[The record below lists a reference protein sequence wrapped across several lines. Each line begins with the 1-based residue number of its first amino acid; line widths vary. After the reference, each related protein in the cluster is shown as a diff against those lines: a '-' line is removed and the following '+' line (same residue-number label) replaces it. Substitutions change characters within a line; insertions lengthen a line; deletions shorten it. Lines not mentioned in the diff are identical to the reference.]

1 MLYICTRVKEVVYTA
16 NFKKGRQLITTA
28 KIKMKNS
35 KLTFVDCAGNKTVV
49 AVSNSFI
56 SSLKQVKDVV
66 LNETKYFENDENANA
81 YLFEKNL
88 VNPNNGKSYKR
99 LLTLSNGLK
108 KSNKET
114 NISTEEFKTK

>member
-1 MLYICTRVKEVVYTA
+1 M
-16 NFKKGRQLITTA
+16 A

-49 AVSNSFI
+49 TVLNSFI
-56 SSLKQVKDVV
+56 SSLKQVKDLV

-99 LLTLSNGLK
+99 LLTLSTGLK

-114 NISTEEFKTK
+114 DIYTEEFKTK